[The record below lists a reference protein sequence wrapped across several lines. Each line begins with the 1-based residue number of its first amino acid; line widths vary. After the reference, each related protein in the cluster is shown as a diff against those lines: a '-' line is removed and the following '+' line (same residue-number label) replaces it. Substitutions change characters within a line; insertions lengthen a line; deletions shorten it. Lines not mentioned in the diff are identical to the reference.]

1 MDISKVE
8 LKGAHALDRI
18 ARDCGDVTV
27 GCSDVAGIVR
37 AVIESRTRVRAEHD
51 ALLETVAALEAD
63 EKRIADACDESRL
76 LSNRAIDR
84 LSEGRRLIHSSLD
97 QVTELLELVDTLTQ
111 HVTGFAAAMS
121 QVRQCSRDID
131 QIAETTNILS
141 LNAAMEAARAGDAG
155 RGFAVVAN
163 EVKNL
168 AGKTRVATDEIVRT
182 IDMLGR
188 EAEQVIA
195 RIDEGARASG
205 EAKSSVARISHTIDG
220 VVDLVGEVDAQN
232 DNIARANGT
241 VREHVV
247 SIRQVLDV
255 LDQTAV
261 AGEAGLRR
269 AHERIEG
276 LETSAS
282 AMFDGIVQ
290 AGLSP
295 RDNAMVA
302 RAQDAARTLA
312 EAAEAAI
319 ASGALDPAAL
329 FDRDYREL
337 PGSDPKRY
345 RTRLVDWAD
354 RAWRPLLDRIAG
366 SDPAIMAAACTDMN
380 GFLPTH
386 LTRFSQAP
394 TGDLAHDTL
403 YCRNGRM
410 ILDAVDQKAK
420 DSTAPFMMA
429 VYRQEGDGRSYKV
442 VRNVYVPL
450 VLDGRR
456 WGDLELAYSF
466 D

>member
-1 MDISKVE
+1 MDVSKIEVQ
-8 LKGAHALDRI
+8 GAVALDRI

-37 AVIESRTRVRAEHD
+37 AVIESRARVRVEHD
-51 ALLETVAALEAD
+51 ALLDTVAALEVD

-76 LSNRAIDR
+76 LSRRAIDR
-84 LSEGRRLIHSSLD
+84 LAEGTRLIHSSLD
-97 QVTELLELVDTLTQ
+97 QVTELLELVDALTQ

-141 LNAAMEAARAGDAG
+141 LNAAIEAARAGEAG

-168 AGKTRVATDEIVRT
+168 AGKTRQATDEIVRT

-188 EAEQVIA
+188 EAEAVIG
-195 RIDEGARASG
+195 RIDEGAKASG
-205 EAKSSVARISHTIDG
+205 EAKSSVARIAHTIDG
-220 VVDLVGEVDAQN
+220 VVALVGEVDTQN
-232 DNIARANGT
+232 DQIAKANGT
-241 VREHVV
+241 VSDHVV
-247 SIRQVLDV
+247 SIRRVLAA
-255 LDQTAV
+255 LDQTAIASEV
-261 AGEAGLRR
+261 ELRR
-269 AHERIEG
+269 AHERVEG
-276 LETSAS
+276 LEMTAS
-282 AMFDGIVQ
+282 TMFDNICQ

-295 RDNAMVA
+295 RDNEMVA
-302 RAQDAARTLA
+302 RAQEAARQLA
-312 EAAEAAI
+312 EAAGEAI
-319 ASGALDPAAL
+319 ASGALDAGAL
-329 FDRDYREL
+329 FDRDYREI
-337 PGSDPKRY
+337 PGSEPKRY

-354 RAWRPLLDRIAG
+354 RVWRPMLDRIAA
-366 SDPAIMAAACTDMN
+366 SDPGIMAAACTDMN

-386 LTRFSQAP
+386 LTRFSQPP
-394 TGDLAHDTL
+394 TGNLAHDTG

-410 ILDAVDQKAK
+410 ILDPIDQKAK